1 MFDQLQCEIMSG
13 INRKELVL
21 VEFSCSCSLRGY
33 VGSSAA
39 AKLIECLFFK
49 RCF

>member
-21 VEFSCSCSLRGY
+21 VEFSCSLRGY

-39 AKLIECLFFK
+39 GKLIECLFFK